1 MRRGERVLFVPPAR
15 WFVDCKTGLRAI
27 SWWFCGRITRFSAR
41 KLIIHTFPREFL
53 KWNLKNGVIS
63 PPRIS
68 LTPKRAP
75 KPQLECQFFVRV
87 GIWMNETRWW
97 RKAMER
103 SVTAGSD
110 CSEIGGSEVVVTVI
124 RILRGDFSCDTSDVQ
139 IHLAGN
145 SKLPPFSKCKAYEV
159 VAFPSKWKV
168 SALPSRWLYD
178 FWGDW

>member
-1 MRRGERVLFVPPAR
+1 LRGKWGTQGKRGTDFHRQRGDIVEFADNVRL
-15 WFVDCKTGLRAI
+15 VDRDFLVV
-27 SWWFCGRITRFSAR
+27 SGRITRFSAR
-41 KLIIHTFPREFL
+41 KIIIRIFPREFL

-110 CSEIGGSEVVVTVI
+110 CSEIGGSEVVTVI
-124 RILRGDFSCDTSDVQ
+124 RIFARGFF
-139 IHLAGN
+139 L
-145 SKLPPFSKCKAYEV
+145 
-159 VAFPSKWKV
+159 
-168 SALPSRWLYD
+168 
-178 FWGDW
+178 